1 MFSSIAYAMA
11 PAGGGAGEAG
21 AASMASSLMPILLII
36 GVFYFLLIRPQQKKQ
51 KDHQAMLSNLKKGD
65 PVVTSGG
72 LYGRVVEIDT
82 EKAVIDLGE
91 HKVVIM
97 RQALNLLVDK
107 DKSPIPVKKEKPG
120 KKKEKGQADAADDS
134 AAEQESGKTDDE

>member
-11 PAGGGAGEAG
+11 PAAQGGEAG
-21 AASMASSLMPILLII
+21 AASIMTSMMPIVLII

-51 KDHQAMLSNLKKGD
+51 KEHQAMQNSLKRGD

-72 LYGRVVEIDT
+72 IYGRIVEIDGD
-82 EKAVIDLGE
+82 KAVVDLGE

-97 RQALNLLVDK
+97 RQALNLLADK
-107 DKSPIPVKKEKPG
+107 DKSPIPVKKEKPR
-120 KKKEKGQADAADDS
+120 KKDKAAEEADAEP
-134 AAEQESGKTDDE
+134 AEPKDEE